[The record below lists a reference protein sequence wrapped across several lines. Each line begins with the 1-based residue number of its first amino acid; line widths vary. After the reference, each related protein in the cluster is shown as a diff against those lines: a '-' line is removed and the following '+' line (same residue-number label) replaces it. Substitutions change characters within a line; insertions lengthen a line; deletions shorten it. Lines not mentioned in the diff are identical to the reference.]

1 MATGQIRT
9 TSAPRCSTTRRV
21 TCVTTGLIFFGIVV
35 VIGTIGGYLLA
46 KQALR
51 PIAKLTQTARAL
63 STETLD
69 QRINLGGPDDELREL
84 ADTFDQMLGRLDAAF
99 DSQRLFVANASH
111 ELRTPLSVIRTEL
124 EVTLSDP
131 DADVAE
137 LRRMGEVV
145 ASAAERAQR
154 LVASLLTLARLQ
166 AVESGELEVHEAV
179 DLATLIP
186 GVVDAVSAEAQDKSV
201 SIEPEVEPAI
211 TLGDPRLLERLIGNL
226 VENAIRHNVPNGWL
240 RITTGQTAERVW
252 LHVAN
257 GGALIA
263 SADVEALFEP
273 FRRGGRVR
281 TATRGAGLGLA
292 IVRLIVDAHHGKLQ
306 AAAPPFGGL
315 AIRIELPRY
324 RGHDRRAGPRRRRR
338 TAPRRRLIN
347 AARYRRRRSADFWS
361 ADTGSGQ
368 SARASDRPGGGQVDL
383 PRPRAVARRAARAR
397 RPRRAGTA
405 AARRAGGRRRRRAGS
420 GRAPGAARP
429 ARRSAS
435 RAAGQPGGGLGIAVA
450 PARGRRDRVAA
461 AAGHRRQVVA
471 RAVRAPPRPRRTS
484 GRAGGAAAAR

>member
-1 MATGQIRT
+1 MTLFRPTLRLRMALLYGGLVLLVGISLLF
-9 TSAPRCSTTRRV
+9 TSIVLLDRAISHVPLFHQSFGNLRYQNKSGRWIPVDPHELGSTVHSTV
-21 TCVTTGLIFFGIVV
+21 QNYLFKAGVIFFGIVV

-131 DADVAE
+131 DADIAE

-179 DLATLIP
+179 DLSTLIP
-186 GVVDAVSAEAQDKSV
+186 DVVDAVSAEAQEKGV
-201 SIEPEVEPAI
+201 SIEPEIEPAVTI
-211 TLGDPRLLERLIGNL
+211 GDPRLLERLVGNL

-324 RGHDRRAGPRRRRR
+324 RVS
-338 TAPRRRLIN
+338 TSAP
-347 AARYRRRRSADFWS
+347 A
-361 ADTGSGQ
+361 T
-368 SARASDRPGGGQVDL
+368 
-383 PRPRAVARRAARAR
+383 
-397 RPRRAGTA
+397 
-405 AARRAGGRRRRRAGS
+405 
-420 GRAPGAARP
+420 
-429 ARRSAS
+429 
-435 RAAGQPGGGLGIAVA
+435 AGQAERLPVA
-450 PARGRRDRVAA
+450 G
-461 AAGHRRQVVA
+461 
-471 RAVRAPPRPRRTS
+471 
-484 GRAGGAAAAR
+484 

>member
-1 MATGQIRT
+1 MALFRPTLRLRMALLYGGLVLLVGISLLF
-9 TSAPRCSTTRRV
+9 TSIVLLDRAISHVPLFHQSFGNLRYRNKSGKMIPVVPHDLGV
-21 TCVTTGLIFFGIVV
+21 TVQQNAQHYLFKAGIIFFGIVV

-186 GVVDAVSAEAQDKSV
+186 GVVGAVSAEAQDKSV

-324 RGHDRRAGPRRRRR
+324 RVTTTAPVRAG
-338 TAPRRRLIN
+338 AGERL
-347 AARYRRRRSADFWS
+347 
-361 ADTGSGQ
+361 
-368 SARASDRPGGGQVDL
+368 P
-383 PRPRAVARRAARAR
+383 VA
-397 RPRRAGTA
+397 G
-405 AARRAGGRRRRRAGS
+405 
-420 GRAPGAARP
+420 
-429 ARRSAS
+429 
-435 RAAGQPGGGLGIAVA
+435 
-450 PARGRRDRVAA
+450 
-461 AAGHRRQVVA
+461 
-471 RAVRAPPRPRRTS
+471 
-484 GRAGGAAAAR
+484 

>member
-1 MATGQIRT
+1 MSLFRPTLRLRMALLYGGLVLLVGISLLF
-9 TSAPRCSTTRRV
+9 TSIVLLNSAIKHIGVFSDSAGSITYTDPQGKLHHGDGTDV
-21 TCVTTGLIFFGIVV
+21 AQQVQNNAQHYLLNAGLIFFGIVV

-46 KQALR
+46 RQALR

-63 STETLD
+63 STETLG
-69 QRINLGGPDDELREL
+69 QRVNLGGPDDELREL
-84 ADTFDQMLGRLDAAF
+84 ADTFDEMLARLDAAF

-131 DADVAE
+131 DADADE

-166 AVESGELEVHEAV
+166 AVESGDLEVHEPV
-179 DLATLIP
+179 NLATLIP
-186 GVVDAVSAEAQDKSV
+186 DVVDAVAAEASEKGV
-201 SIEPEVEPAI
+201 SIETEIEPAV
-211 TLGDPRLLERLIGNL
+211 TVGDPRLLERLVGNL

-240 RITTGQTAERVW
+240 RVTTGQTAERVW

-257 GGALIA
+257 GGSLIA
-263 SADVEALFEP
+263 SSDVEALFEP

-324 RGHDRRAGPRRRRR
+324 RV
-338 TAPRRRLIN
+338 TAP
-347 AARYRRRRSADFWS
+347 APVAE
-361 ADTGSGQ
+361 
-368 SARASDRPGGGQVDL
+368 GGGAHRL
-383 PRPRAVARRAARAR
+383 PVA
-397 RPRRAGTA
+397 G
-405 AARRAGGRRRRRAGS
+405 
-420 GRAPGAARP
+420 
-429 ARRSAS
+429 
-435 RAAGQPGGGLGIAVA
+435 
-450 PARGRRDRVAA
+450 
-461 AAGHRRQVVA
+461 
-471 RAVRAPPRPRRTS
+471 
-484 GRAGGAAAAR
+484 